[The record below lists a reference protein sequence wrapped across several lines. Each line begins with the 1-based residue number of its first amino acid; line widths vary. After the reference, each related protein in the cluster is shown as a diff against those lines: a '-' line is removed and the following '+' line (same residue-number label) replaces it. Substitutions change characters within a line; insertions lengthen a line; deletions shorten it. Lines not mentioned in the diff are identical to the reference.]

1 MIAGEE
7 CRADPFNAVKT
18 LTWLS
23 GSTYGRTTADVLPV
37 ALALGLAV
45 TVARRTE
52 LDLVSL
58 DEDTPRLPGLGLPRA
73 RLGFLVVGV
82 PEGDMRP

>member
-1 MIAGEE
+1 MCCPSRWRWAWPS
-7 CRADPFNAVKT
+7 RSP
-18 LTWLS
+18 
-23 GSTYGRTTADVLPV
+23 
-37 ALALGLAV
+37 
-45 TVARRTE
+45 E

-73 RLGFLVVGV
+73 RLGFLVAGV